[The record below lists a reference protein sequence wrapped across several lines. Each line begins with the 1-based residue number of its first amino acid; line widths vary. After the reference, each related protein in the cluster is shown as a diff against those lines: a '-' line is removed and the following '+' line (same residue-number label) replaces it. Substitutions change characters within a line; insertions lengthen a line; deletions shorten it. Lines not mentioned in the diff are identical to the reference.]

1 MKKIVVLAV
10 VLATQGCAGFV
21 PYVQQHAA
29 GLAATAT
36 VAGVVASTTSA
47 ITNTITLGEKVIGDD
62 DKK

>member
-1 MKKIVVLAV
+1 MKKLMAIFVMTLV
-10 VLATQGCAGFV
+10 QGCAGFV

-47 ITNTITLGEKVIGDD
+47 ITNTITLGEKLTEDD
-62 DKK
+62 NK